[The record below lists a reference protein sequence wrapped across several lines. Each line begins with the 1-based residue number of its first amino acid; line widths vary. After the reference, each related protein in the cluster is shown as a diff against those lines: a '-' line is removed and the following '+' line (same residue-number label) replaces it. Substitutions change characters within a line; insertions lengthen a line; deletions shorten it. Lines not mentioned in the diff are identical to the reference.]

1 MDSRW
6 IRVEY
11 ENVNDVRLS
20 DFDRKVIFE
29 RHGEKP
35 VWFHIFFSW
44 KPNETIVFGEKS
56 VERIVKKYPD
66 CHIYYR
72 RRINEKRLK

>member
-1 MDSRW
+1 MESRW

-56 VERIVKKYPD
+56 V
-66 CHIYYR
+66 
-72 RRINEKRLK
+72 